1 MRDFEI
7 LRSVGAAHRAS
18 AMHKEEMTIG
28 SEKDNSIIF
37 YSSFSTVG
45 KRWPALI
52 KVADKTYRFAAQ
64 EAMDN
69 NEFVVFGGKATY
81 SLDPDLVR

>member
-7 LRSVGAAHRAS
+7 LRSAGATHRAS
-18 AMHKEEMTIG
+18 AMRKEEMTIG

-37 YSSFSTVG
+37 YSSFGTVG

-64 EAMDN
+64 EVMDI
-69 NEFVVFGGKATY
+69 NESGTFGGKATY